1 MSDMYFEV
9 KKKLNNTTYDY
20 KKPVL
25 WDFLVYSPKS
35 IRKLPI
41 LSKII

>member
-9 KKKLNNTTYDY
+9 KKKLNNHHVWLE
-20 KKPVL
+20 KKTVL
-25 WDFLVYSPKS
+25 WDLLVYSPKS

-41 LSKII
+41 FSR